1 MDIARYIADVDAQQ
15 KRLDALYH
23 KAAVRFGLSDSAMW
37 VLYEL
42 TRREEVCTQGEL
54 CRQCYFAKQTIH
66 STVSGFVRDGIVTL
80 EAEDGRRGKK
90 IVLTK
95 KGRELAQKT
104 TQAIFSAEK
113 RAYGAVDEAALQT
126 YLQIGEE
133 ILARLA
139 AEMNALCGEE
149 NE

>member
-1 MDIARYIADVDAQQ
+1 MEIERFIADVDAQQ
-15 KRLDALYH
+15 KRMNALYH
-23 KAAVRFGLSDSAMW
+23 KAAVHFGLSDSAMW
-37 VLYEL
+37 ALYEVA
-42 TRREEVCTQGEL
+42 RREDGCTQGDL
-54 CRQCYFAKQTIH
+54 CRQCCFAKQTIH
-66 STVSGFVRDGIVTL
+66 STVLGFVRDGIATL

-104 TQAIFSAEK
+104 TQAIFLAEK
-113 RAYGAVDEAALQT
+113 RAYGAMEEAALQT

-133 ILARLA
+133 LLSHLA
-139 AEMNALCGEE
+139 AQMNALCGEE